1 MRALHR
7 RLRYVSRMSYVKDPT
22 LAEQGRMNLEIAE
35 RRMGALLKV
44 RERFA
49 SERPFA
55 DITIGMAL
63 HVTKETG
70 VLVRTLQAGGA
81 RVAITGC
88 NPLSTQD
95 DIAAAL
101 AEEDVL
107 VWAYK
112 GETKEDYYKFLSA
125 VIETEPQI
133 TIDDGCDLVTEIHT
147 KHPHLLPQM
156 IGGCEETT
164 TGIIRLQA
172 MQKEGV
178 LKTPMI
184 AVNDNKTKHLMDNYY
199 GTGQSTFDGILRSTN
214 LLIAGKTVVV
224 VGYGSCGKGVAMRA
238 RGLGAQVVVAEVDA
252 FAALQAAMDGHR
264 VLPMAAAAPLGDLF
278 ITVTGNLHVIRMEH
292 IEKMKDGVVLAN
304 SGHFDNE
311 IDVAQLEKSAS
322 RKRRV
327 RHYLDEY
334 MLKSGKIV
342 YLAGEGRLVNLASA
356 EGHPSEVMSLSFCG
370 QAMACEY
377 LVQHRGSLPAEVITL
392 PPEID
397 DGIAAL
403 QLEAMELAIDE
414 LTEEQKRYLA
424 SWQEGT

>member
-1 MRALHR
+1 
-7 RLRYVSRMSYVKDPT
+7 MSYVKDPV
-22 LAEQGRMNLEIAE
+22 LADQGRLNLEIAE
-35 RRMGALLKV
+35 KRMGALMKV
-44 RERFA
+44 RERMA
-49 SERPFA
+49 KEKPF
-55 DITIGMAL
+55 DGLTIGMAL

-70 VLVRTLQAGGA
+70 VLVRTLVDGGA
-81 RVAITGC
+81 KVAITGC

-101 AEEDVL
+101 AEEGVL

-112 GETKEDYYKFLSA
+112 GESTEDYYKFLNA
-125 VIETEPQI
+125 VIDTQPNI

-147 KHPHLLPQM
+147 KHQGLIPEI

-164 TGIIRLQA
+164 TGIIRLHA
-172 MQKEGV
+172 MVKDGA
-178 LKTPMI
+178 LKYPMI

-224 VGYGSCGKGVAMRA
+224 AGYGSCGKGCAMRA
-238 RGLGAQVVVAEVDA
+238 KGLGAQVIVTEVDN

-264 VLPMAAAAPLGDLF
+264 VLPMSTAAPIGDLF
-278 ITVTGNLHVIRMEH
+278 ITVTGDLHVIRMEH
-292 IEKMKDGVVLAN
+292 IDKMKDGVVICN

-311 IDVAQLEKSAS
+311 IDMESLESEAK

-334 MLKSGKIV
+334 LLKSGKVIYV
-342 YLAGEGRLVNLASA
+342 AGEGRLVNLASA

-370 QAMACEY
+370 QALACEY
-377 LVQHRGSLPAEVITL
+377 LAKNRNNLPVDVITL
-392 PPEID
+392 PDEVD
-397 DGIAAL
+397 DQIAKL
-403 QLEAMELAIDE
+403 QLEAMGINIDT
-414 LTEEQKRYLA
+414 LTPEQVEYLGQ
-424 SWQEGT
+424 WKEGT

>member
-1 MRALHR
+1 
-7 RLRYVSRMSYVKDPT
+7 MSYVKDPT

-49 SERPFA
+49 IERPFA